1 MSSIPA
7 CRWLQQVHGGCWQ
20 EWWDDW
26 HLLLHAKKYEVDQK
40 SGFPFHYRRA
50 LEAHILYAKEGGK
63 KPPLRFKLE
72 CINVLLAASA
82 TEPSAPTASDRF
94 SCRHF
99 PELITPTQSKQNPQ
113 KRCLVCTSN
122 KKEKK
127 ANTNVEIV
135 HTNFKIYHIE
145 WDWTLIMNF
154 FFPCTLIQLINKCKC
169 YFSKIRGTSVN
180 KTTIL

>member
-1 MSSIPA
+1 MTTTSTWGVLTGMMRWLTPTPA
-7 CRWLQQVHGGCWQ
+7 CKKVWSGPKKWLSIS
-20 EWWDDW
+20 
-26 HLLLHAKKYEVDQK
+26 LQK
-40 SGFPFHYRRA
+40 GYF
-50 LEAHILYAKEGGK
+50 EAHILYAKEGGK
-63 KPPLRFKLE
+63 KPLLRFKLE

-94 SCRHF
+94 SGRHF

-135 HTNFKIYHIE
+135 HTSFKTYHIE

-154 FFPCTLIQLINKCKC
+154 FFHVP
-169 YFSKIRGTSVN
+169 
-180 KTTIL
+180 